1 MAPSFDQLDPETGD
15 YDAEDD
21 IDFSDLKEQYEVRME
36 EGLDTFVVIDGLPKV
51 DEDSKP
57 KLVKFLLRKL
67 TTAGKTKE
75 DDVYMPLDESTGQ
88 TGGYAFVEYETSAQA
103 AAAVKL
109 LHGTP
114 LDKKHT
120 IAVNKLTDIERYGRE
135 GKIDETYHEPEIA
148 SFEEKEHLRWWL
160 GDPEGRDQFIMFK
173 ADDVGV
179 YWNERD
185 DVPDQIVNRTGWTET
200 FVQWSPKGTYL
211 ISMHAQG
218 VQLWGGPNW
227 SRQKRFMHP
236 GANLVDVS
244 PDERYIT
251 TWSHKAM
258 EVQEGNPVL
267 SLEEDGKNYIIW
279 DVATAKPIRSF
290 VTLDLAGPTNDAE
303 GNPIKQKIQWPAFK
317 WSSDAKYVARMTQ
330 GQSISV
336 YELPKM
342 NLMDRQSIKI
352 EGVMDFE
359 WAPASPQR
367 DNIKTYEQLFCYW
380 TPELG
385 SNPAKVGL
393 MSIPSKDI
401 VRTRNLF
408 NVSDAKLHWQSEASF
423 VCVKVDRHSKSGKS
437 KATNLEIFRVREK
450 GVPVEVVDSI
460 KDTVINFAWEPKGDR
475 FVLITAGEV
484 PDGAPVPPKT
494 SVSFFCP
501 EKSKGN
507 TIGNFKLIRTIDKKN
522 NNAIHWSPNGRFVVV
537 ATVMNQQSF
546 DLDFWDLDFEGE
558 KDEKDKDLTANLQ
571 LMTTADHY
579 GVTDIEWD
587 PSGRYVATTAS
598 FWKHRMENGYHLYT
612 FSGTTLR
619 EEPTEQFKQFSW
631 RPRPERLLS
640 KDEMKNVRKN
650 LREYSKTFEELDVAK
665 KSSANKAVVEARR
678 RLLQE
683 WVAYRQRVQEDL
695 EEEREALGLAAVSE
709 ERAALEVEDDGE
721 TRVVEEVYEEILAE
735 EEEVID

>member
-15 YDAEDD
+15 YDADDD
-21 IDFSDLKEQYEVRME
+21 IDFTDLKEQYEVRME

-51 DEDSKP
+51 PEDSKA

-75 DDVYMPLDESTGQ
+75 DDVYMPPDESTGQ

-148 SFEEKEHLRWWL
+148 HFEEKEHLRWWL

-179 YWNERD
+179 YWNEKD

-267 SLEEDGKNYIIW
+267 SLEEDGKNYLIW
-279 DVATAKPIRSF
+279 DVVTAKPIRSF

-423 VCVKVDRHSKSGKS
+423 
-437 KATNLEIFRVREK
+437 
-450 GVPVEVVDSI
+450 
-460 KDTVINFAWEPKGDR
+460 
-475 FVLITAGEV
+475 
-484 PDGAPVPPKT
+484 
-494 SVSFFCP
+494 
-501 EKSKGN
+501 
-507 TIGNFKLIRTIDKKN
+507 
-522 NNAIHWSPNGRFVVV
+522 
-537 ATVMNQQSF
+537 
-546 DLDFWDLDFEGE
+546 
-558 KDEKDKDLTANLQ
+558 
-571 LMTTADHY
+571 
-579 GVTDIEWD
+579 
-587 PSGRYVATTAS
+587 
-598 FWKHRMENGYHLYT
+598 
-612 FSGTTLR
+612 
-619 EEPTEQFKQFSW
+619 
-631 RPRPERLLS
+631 
-640 KDEMKNVRKN
+640 
-650 LREYSKTFEELDVAK
+650 
-665 KSSANKAVVEARR
+665 
-678 RLLQE
+678 
-683 WVAYRQRVQEDL
+683 
-695 EEEREALGLAAVSE
+695 
-709 ERAALEVEDDGE
+709 
-721 TRVVEEVYEEILAE
+721 
-735 EEEVID
+735 